1 MTEKTPEMEATA
13 LSEAAAPAGEGE
25 AAIPAPAAKLDL
37 GKFLAGVTPAQRS
50 VRLYGNGSG
59 RVDLDRI
66 EIQLSEAKVRRQQA
80 IVNRLQKERS
90 AAIRALKSEHVMD
103 LQVEGWTARRSDA
116 FSDALTAE
124 GVKDVLSRNLRQAA
138 AQISHVD
145 GVPLSE
151 GGLSDLDLFDLLM
164 ELHEIPGMDSQVGR
178 LVRVIAEVNA
188 DPEVTVPLS

>member
-1 MTEKTPEMEATA
+1 MTEKTPEMEAA
-13 LSEAAAPAGEGE
+13 VLSEAAVAAGEGE

-90 AAIRALKSEHVMD
+90 AALHALKSEHVMD
-103 LQVEGWTARRSDA
+103 LQVEGWTARRSEA

-178 LVRVIAEVNA
+178 LVRVVAEVNA